1 VIHTA
6 SWPKDYDHDQW
17 RKEKVAVIGSGASSI
32 QTVPGM
38 QVSEALKYGGR
49 TQVLTL
55 TVCQP
60 FVQHMDI
67 FVRTAVWFV
76 QIARNYGQ
84 NYEHSENDKSSFRK
98 DKRRIVEHAR
108 DLEDQVNGIFDGFF
122 RDSNA
127 QKELRDT
134 YTARMTSM
142 IKDEK
147 LRKGF
152 TPRFAVGC
160 RRVTPGYVMRKWK
173 R

>member
-1 VIHTA
+1 M
-6 SWPKDYDHDQW
+6 
-17 RKEKVAVIGSGASSI
+17 IGSGASSI

-38 QVSEALKYGGR
+38 QVSEASKFEV
-49 TQVLTL
+49 QIWMLTYI
-55 TVCQP
+55 VCQP
-60 FVQHMDI
+60 FVRHMDI

-84 NYEHSENDKSSFRK
+84 NYEYSQHDKSTFRK
-98 DKRRIVEHAR
+98 DKRRIVEHAK

-122 RDSNA
+122 RDSDA
-127 QKELRDT
+127 QKDLRDT

-152 TPRFAVGC
+152 TPKFAVGC
-160 RRVTPGYVMRKWK
+160 RRVTPGYVMRDVK
-173 R
+173 RWRLCD